1 MFAETIGTFK
11 VMRREKR
18 PEVSTCLRDAMDERL
33 GTNNTSWK
41 VNASLMFMPG
51 DYSKMELM
59 SFPVTRPRRLRS
71 TAALRALVRETELNA
86 GDFVLPLFIRPGKG
100 EKRPISS
107 MPGHFQYS
115 VDESVKAAGEAVKLG
130 IPAVI
135 LFGIPDKKDAK
146 ASGAYASNG
155 IVQTAAKAMKDKYPD
170 LLLIADLCFCEYTDH
185 GHCGI
190 VKDGKVLNDP
200 TLELAA
206 KTAVS
211 HAKAGFDVVAPS
223 GMMDGQVGVM
233 RRALDAA
240 GFSDT
245 PILAYAAKYA
255 SAFYG
260 PFREAAESPPSFGDR
275 SGYQMDPANF
285 NEAMREV
292 ALDVEEGAD
301 MLMVKPALP
310 YLDVLKAVKERFG
323 LPTSA
328 YQVSGEFA
336 MIKAAAAK
344 GWIDERRLALESL
357 TSIKRAGADFILTYY
372 ALEAA
377 RWLAK

>member
-1 MFAETIGTFK
+1 MA
-11 VMRREKR
+11 
-18 PEVSTCLRDAMDERL
+18 
-33 GTNNTSWK
+33 
-41 VNASLMFMPG
+41 
-51 DYSKMELM
+51 
-59 SFPVTRPRRLRS
+59 FPTTRPRRLRS
-71 TAALRALVRETELNA
+71 SPALRALIRETEISA
-86 GDFVLPLFIRPGKG
+86 KDFVLPLFVRPGKG

-115 VDESVKAAGEAVKLG
+115 VDTVVKAADEAVRVG
-130 IPAVI
+130 VPALI
-135 LFGIPDKKDAK
+135 LFGIPDKKDGQ
-146 ASGAYASNG
+146 ASGAYSDSG
-155 IVQTAAKAMKDKYPD
+155 IVQRAAKAIKDKHPN

-185 GHCGI
+185 GHCGV
-190 VKDGKVLNDP
+190 VKAGKVLNDP
-200 TLELAA
+200 TLRLAA

-211 HAKAGFDVVAPS
+211 QAKAGFDVIAPS
-223 GMMDGQVGVM
+223 GMMDGQVGAI
-233 RRALDAA
+233 RAALDGA
-240 GFSDT
+240 GYQDT

-255 SAFYG
+255 SAYYG

-285 NEAMREV
+285 DEAMREV

-301 MLMVKPALP
+301 MVMVKPALP
-310 YLDVLKAVKERFG
+310 YLDVLKAVKTRFG

-344 GWIDERRLALESL
+344 GWVDEKKIALESL

-377 RWLAK
+377 KWLA

>member
-1 MFAETIGTFK
+1 MAFPTT
-11 VMRREKR
+11 
-18 PEVSTCLRDAMDERL
+18 RL
-33 GTNNTSWK
+33 
-41 VNASLMFMPG
+41 
-51 DYSKMELM
+51 
-59 SFPVTRPRRLRS
+59 RRLRAS
-71 TAALRALVRETELNA
+71 ASLRALVRETELNP
-86 GDFVLPLFIRPGKG
+86 GDFILPLFVRPGKG

-115 VDESVKAAGEAVKLG
+115 VDEAVKAAGEAVALG
-130 IPAVI
+130 VPGVI

-146 ASGAYASNG
+146 ASGAYAAAG
-155 IVQTAAKAMKDKYPD
+155 IVQKAARAIKDKHPG
-170 LLLIADLCFCEYTDH
+170 LLLISDLCFCEYTDH

-200 TLELAA
+200 TLALAA

-211 HAKAGFDVVAPS
+211 QAKAGFDVIAPS
-223 GMMDGQVGVM
+223 GMMDGQVAAIRG
-233 RRALDAA
+233 ALDRG
-240 GFSDT
+240 GFSHT

-285 NEAMREV
+285 REAMREV
-292 ALDVEEGAD
+292 ALDVAEGAD
-301 MLMVKPALP
+301 MIMVKPALP
-310 YLDVLKAVKERFG
+310 YLDVLKAVRRRFD

-344 GWIDERRLALESL
+344 GWIDERRVALESL

-372 ALEAA
+372 ALEAS
-377 RWLAK
+377 RWLAS

>member
-1 MFAETIGTFK
+1 MPLMAFPTT
-11 VMRREKR
+11 
-18 PEVSTCLRDAMDERL
+18 RL
-33 GTNNTSWK
+33 
-41 VNASLMFMPG
+41 
-51 DYSKMELM
+51 
-59 SFPVTRPRRLRS
+59 RRLRATS
-71 TAALRALVRETELNA
+71 ALRDLTRETTLDA
-86 GDFVLPLFIRPGKG
+86 GDFILPLFVRPGKG

-115 VDESVKAAGEAVKLG
+115 VDEAVKAAGEAVALG
-130 IPAVI
+130 VPGVI

-146 ASGAYASNG
+146 ASGAFASGG
-155 IVQTAAKAMKDKYPD
+155 IVQKAAKAIKDKHPH

-185 GHCGI
+185 GHCGV

-200 TLELAA
+200 TLELIA

-211 HAKAGFDVVAPS
+211 QARAGFDIIAPS
-223 GMMDGQVGVM
+223 GMMDGTVARA
-233 RRALDAA
+233 RRALDGA
-240 GFSDT
+240 GFENV

-275 SGYQMDPANF
+275 CSYQMDPANF
-285 NEAMREV
+285 DEAMREV

-301 MLMVKPALP
+301 MVMVKPALP
-310 YLDVLKAVKERFG
+310 YLDVVRAVKDRFR
-323 LPTSA
+323 LPTAA

-344 GWIDERRLALESL
+344 GWIDERKIALESL